1 MFVLTNEVKKKTK
14 GSTAEV
20 LTSQCNKE
28 SQQDFLQIH
37 AFSYR
42 TIPCCWRRRVISQLL
57 S

>member
-1 MFVLTNEVKKKTK
+1 MFVLTNEIKKTK

-28 SQQDFLQIH
+28 SQQDFQQIH